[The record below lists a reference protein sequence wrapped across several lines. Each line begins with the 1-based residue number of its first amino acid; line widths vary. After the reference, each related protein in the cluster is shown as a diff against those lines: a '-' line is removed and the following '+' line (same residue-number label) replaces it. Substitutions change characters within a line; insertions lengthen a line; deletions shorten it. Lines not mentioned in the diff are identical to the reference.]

1 MRKIVK
7 GNLSHLLLIVLLTS
21 FLQPNFAQ
29 DYGLIL
35 RKDIIE
41 SNHVQSISIHLKSG
55 AELGEIDSLEVGHVK
70 LDPQGRI
77 VYEKYYRLFDVI
89 LYSEE
94 YTYNY
99 NSNGQLVEK
108 IETQLEYPKDQ
119 ADSSLLDITGFGPS
133 TRKWIYKYNKNGK
146 LKEEFEF
153 LSATD
158 SEPIIQINYSYDLKG
173 RLVKEHSTYLRNP
186 KMTIYSNAVTRYAY
200 DNFNRIKEEKMH
212 WTTDNVR
219 WVKQYTYNSHGFI
232 DSESII
238 HDNFD
243 RGKQT
248 RFEYE
253 KDSLSRIYQT
263 KIEDKAWFK
272 EISIEHYNESY
283 KSWEYHTEYLKPAA
297 MVHFEYDDKHLLQRE
312 TWYNDKN
319 KLKYH
324 FDIDYTFY

>member
-108 IETQLEYPKDQ
+108 IETQLEYPKNQ

-312 TWYNDKN
+312 TWYTDKS
-319 KLKYH
+319 KLKYA
-324 FDIDYTFY
+324 FDINYLFY